1 MAQKP
6 KVQQIN
12 ELAMDFT
19 TALEEIDTVGMLKA
33 FLELEFMYLSDI
45 AKEEKSVVVK
55 EYVDSMTTQI
65 SAQFALLPE
74 HISYRKMIDNLK
86 AELEDSK

>member
-1 MAQKP
+1 MSKL
-6 KVQQIN
+6 KVQQLN

-45 AKEEKSVVVK
+45 AKEEKSVILK
-55 EYVDSMTTQI
+55 EYVDSMLTQV

-86 AELEDSK
+86 SELESLK